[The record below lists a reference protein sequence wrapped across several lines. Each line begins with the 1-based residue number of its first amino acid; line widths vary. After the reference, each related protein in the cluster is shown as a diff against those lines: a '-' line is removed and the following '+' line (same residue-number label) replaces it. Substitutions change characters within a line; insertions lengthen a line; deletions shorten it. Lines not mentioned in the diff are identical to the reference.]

1 MMKAIFSI
9 YGNDLKRIASNWAAL
24 IMTAGLIL
32 LPSFYAWFNIKA
44 SWDPYG
50 HTDQIKVAVT
60 NLDEGSEFQGKEVNL
75 GERILSTLRKN
86 DAFHWQFVNKEKAIN
101 GVQHGDFYARME
113 IPKDFSEK
121 MATVVSDQP
130 VQPEIIYSVNE
141 KINPIAPK
149 ITNKGA
155 ETIIDRVSSNF
166 VKEATKAIF
175 KEFNKL
181 GIKLEEELPTIQKLE
196 SLIFKLEGEF
206 PELKK
211 ILTTAAEDADQSQ
224 RLVNDAQKQLPIAA
238 DLSSKG
244 LEVTESVQDVL
255 KKSEKVFQELPEA
268 IKSDLGSLQ
277 DLFTSLEGG
286 ADQWK
291 DREAD
296 PAVLED
302 AGKRLSSAALLAG
315 ALADMLTRLN
325 EQANSTLLDVPI
337 NRLKEIQSESE
348 QEEVLVKKLSAIT
361 DQAGREK
368 QAEVLKNRLADT
380 RAKAGEL
387 NNTFDSSIQPKIQEA
402 LDQAQKSADQAD
414 SILLEINTNIPDV
427 KKILSDAEKGLSLGE
442 NKVAEFQKELP
453 QLEKKIGKLADD
465 IRTFKETNNINNL
478 IELLQNN
485 AEKESSFFS
494 NPVKLK
500 QERMFPI
507 PNYGSALA
515 PFYTALSLWVG
526 CVLLVS
532 LLSVEIHEEHHY
544 RSMHVYF
551 GRFLTFWTIGLF
563 QALIVAA
570 GNVYILGV
578 YAVHPGWLILFSLL
592 ISTIFMLIVYSL
604 VSVFGNIGKAFAI
617 IMLVLQLAGSG
628 GTFPIQVTPPF
639 FQAINPFLPF
649 TYAISLLREA
659 IGGILWDIVIM
670 DAARIII
677 YGAAAILFG
686 VFLKKPINKASE
698 GFRRKLAESKL
709 IH

>member
-1 MMKAIFSI
+1 MKAIFSI
-9 YGNDLKRIASNWAAL
+9 YGNDLKRIAANWAAL

-60 NLDEGSEFQGKEVNL
+60 NLDEGSNLQGKGVNL
-75 GERILSTLRKN
+75 GKEIVSTLRKN
-86 DAFHWQFVNKEKAIN
+86 DAFDWQFVNRKKAIN
-101 GVQHGDFYARME
+101 GVQHGDYYARME
-113 IPKDFSEK
+113 IPEDFSRK
-121 MATVVSDQP
+121 IGTVVSDRP

-149 ITNKGA
+149 ITGKGA
-155 ETIIDRVSSNF
+155 ETIIDQVSSNF

-175 KEFNKL
+175 EEFNKL

-206 PELKK
+206 PEIKK
-211 ILTTAAEDADQSQ
+211 ILNTAAEDTDQSQ
-224 RLVNDAQKQLPIAA
+224 RLVNEAQKQLPIAA
-238 DLSSKG
+238 GLSSKG
-244 LEVTESVQDVL
+244 MKVTESVQDVL
-255 KKSEKVFQELPEA
+255 NKSEKVFQNLPQVM
-268 IKSDLGSLQ
+268 KSDLGLLQ
-277 DLFTSLEGG
+277 DIFTSLEGT
-286 ADQWK
+286 ADQW
-291 DREAD
+291 AD
-296 PAVLED
+296 PNLNPATLEK
-302 AGKRLSSAALLAG
+302 AEKRLSAAAGLSG
-315 ALADMLTRLN
+315 ALADVLTRLN
-325 EQANSTLLDVPI
+325 AQAETSLLDVPI
-337 NRLKEIQSESE
+337 ERLKEIQSESRQ
-348 QEEVLVKKLSAIT
+348 QEDLLKKLSAVT
-361 DQAGREK
+361 DQAKREK
-368 QAEVLKNRLADT
+368 QAKELKNRLAGT
-380 RAKAGEL
+380 RAKAGEMF
-387 NNTFDSSIQPKIQEA
+387 NTFDSSIQPKIQEA
-402 LDQAQKSADQAD
+402 LNEAQKSADQAD
-414 SILLEINTNIPDV
+414 SILSEINSSIPDV
-427 KKILSDAEKGLSLGE
+427 QKILNDAEKGLARGG

-453 QLEKKIGKLADD
+453 LLEKKIGKLASD
-465 IRTFKETNNINNL
+465 IRAFKETNNINSL

-494 NPVKLK
+494 EPVKLK
-500 QERMFPI
+500 HERMFPI

-515 PFYTALSLWVG
+515 PFYTVLSLWVG

-532 LLSVEIHEEHHY
+532 LLSVEIHENRRY
-544 RSMHVYF
+544 RSMHIYF

-563 QALIVAA
+563 QALIASA

-659 IGGILWDIVIM
+659 IGGILWDIVRM
-670 DAARIII
+670 DAARIIL